1 MPEKPKLIAIVGPT
15 SSGKTDLSI
24 AVARLING
32 EVISTDSRQ
41 IYRELNIGAG
51 KVTKK
56 EMHGIPHHLLDIA
69 SAKRTISVAQYQRLA
84 AKAIRDILKRNKIP
98 ILCGGTGLYVD
109 SILTNQSFPAVPPNN
124 KLRNALAKLSTAE
137 LFGTLNKLDPIRAK
151 TIDANNPHRLI
162 RAIEI
167 ATALGSVPQLKPTE
181 SEYESLVVG
190 LVLPREELRLRI
202 HKRLMIRLRRG
213 MIAEAKNLHAKGLSW
228 KRMEALG
235 LDYRYLAKFLQG
247 KISKDEMIHCIE
259 KENWLYAK
267 RQMVW
272 FKRNKKIKWF
282 SPKDSNKILT
292 VAKNFIKNK

>member
-1 MPEKPKLIAIVGPT
+1 MLEKPKLIAIVGPT

-24 AVARLING
+24 AIARLING

-51 KVTKK
+51 KITKK
-56 EMHGIPHHLLDIA
+56 EMQGVPHHLLDIA

-84 AKAIRDILKRNKIP
+84 AKTIQNILKHNKVP

-109 SILTNQSFPAVPPNN
+109 SILTNQYFPAVPPND
-124 KLRNALAKLSTAE
+124 KLRKVLAKLSRAE
-137 LFGTLNKLDPIRAK
+137 LFDTLSKLDPLRAK

-167 ATALGSVPQLKPTE
+167 ATALGSVPLLKPAE
-181 SEYESLVVG
+181 SEYESLIIG
-190 LVLPREELRLRI
+190 LTLPREELQLRI
-202 HKRLMIRLRRG
+202 HKRLMIRLRSG
-213 MIAEAKNLHAKGLSW
+213 MIAEAKNLHTKGLSW

-235 LDYRYLAKFLQG
+235 LDYRYLAQFLQG
-247 KISKDEMIHCIE
+247 KISKGEMIHSIE
-259 KENWLYAK
+259 RENWLYAK

-282 SPKDSNKILT
+282 SPKESKKILT
-292 VAKNFIKNK
+292 LAKNFIKK

>member
-1 MPEKPKLIAIVGPT
+1 MPRKPKLIAIVGPT

-32 EVISTDSRQ
+32 EIISTDSRQ
-41 IYRELNIGAG
+41 IYRELNIGTG

-56 EMHGIPHHLLDIA
+56 EMHGVPHHLLNIA
-69 SAKRTISVAQYQRLA
+69 NAKRTISVAQYQRLA
-84 AKAIRDILKRNKIP
+84 KKAIQNILKKNKTP

-109 SILTNQSFPAVPPNN
+109 SILTNQSFPAVPPNT
-124 KLRNALAKLSTAE
+124 KLRKVLAKLSATE
-137 LFGTLNKLDPIRAK
+137 LFNRLNKIDPARAK
-151 TIDANNPHRLI
+151 TIDAKNPHRLI

-167 ATALGSVPQLKPTE
+167 ATALGSVPLLKPAE
-181 SEYESLVVG
+181 PEYESLIIG
-190 LVLPREELRLRI
+190 LTLSREELQLRI

-213 MIAEAKNLHAKGLSW
+213 MVAEARNLHAKGLSW

-235 LDYRYLAKFLQG
+235 LDYRYLAQFLQG
-247 KISKDEMIHCIE
+247 KIKKNEMIHRIE

-272 FKRNKKIKWF
+272 FKRNKNILWF
-282 SPKDSNKILT
+282 SPKESKKILT
-292 VAKNFIKNK
+292 LAKNFITK

>member
-1 MPEKPKLIAIVGPT
+1 MPRKPKLIAIVGPT

-32 EVISTDSRQ
+32 EIISTDSRQ

-56 EMHGIPHHLLDIA
+56 EMHGVPHHLLNIA
-69 SAKRTISVAQYQRLA
+69 NAKRTISVAQYQRLA
-84 AKAIRDILKRNKIP
+84 KKAIQNILKKNKTP

-109 SILTNQSFPAVPPNN
+109 SILTNQSFPAVPPNT
-124 KLRNALAKLSTAE
+124 KLRKVLAKLSATE
-137 LFGTLNKLDPIRAK
+137 LFNRLNKIDPARAK
-151 TIDANNPHRLI
+151 TIDAKNPHRLI

-167 ATALGSVPQLKPTE
+167 ATALGSVPLLKPAE
-181 SEYESLVVG
+181 PEYESLIIG
-190 LVLPREELRLRI
+190 LTLSREELQLRI

-213 MIAEAKNLHAKGLSW
+213 MVAEARNLHAKGLSW

-235 LDYRYLAKFLQG
+235 LDYRYLAQFLQG
-247 KISKDEMIHCIE
+247 KIQKNEMIHRIE

-272 FKRNKKIKWF
+272 FKRNKNILWF
-282 SPKDSNKILT
+282 SPKESKKILT
-292 VAKNFIKNK
+292 LAKNFITK

>member
-1 MPEKPKLIAIVGPT
+1 MPRKPKLIAIVGPT

-32 EVISTDSRQ
+32 EIISTDSRQ
-41 IYRELNIGAG
+41 IYRELNIGTG

-56 EMHGIPHHLLDIA
+56 EMHGVPHHLLNIA
-69 SAKRTISVAQYQRLA
+69 NAKRTISVAQYQRLA
-84 AKAIRDILKRNKIP
+84 KKAIQNILKKNKTP

-109 SILTNQSFPAVPPNN
+109 SILTNQSFPAVPPNT
-124 KLRNALAKLSTAE
+124 KLRKVLAKLSATE
-137 LFGTLNKLDPIRAK
+137 LFNRLNKIDPARAK
-151 TIDANNPHRLI
+151 TIDAKNPHRLI

-167 ATALGSVPQLKPTE
+167 ATALGSVPLLKPAE
-181 SEYESLVVG
+181 PEYESLIIG
-190 LVLPREELRLRI
+190 LTLSREELQLRI

-213 MIAEAKNLHAKGLSW
+213 MVAEARNLHAKGLSW

-235 LDYRYLAKFLQG
+235 LDYRYLAQFLQG
-247 KISKDEMIHCIE
+247 KIKKNEMTHRIE

-272 FKRNKKIKWF
+272 FKRNKNILWF
-282 SPKDSNKILT
+282 SPKESKKILT
-292 VAKNFIKNK
+292 LAKNFITK